1 MRCIMNKAEKFSPK
15 LQIPC
20 RNLRCKE
27 MYYHGQE
34 DDEFASGA
42 FWCSQTHENF
52 GPDGEPAGKTDCCA
66 GRSCYVG

>member
-1 MRCIMNKAEKFSPK
+1 MNEPEKSSPK
-15 LQIPC
+15 LYAAC

-34 DDEFASGA
+34 EDEFASGA
-42 FWCSQTHENF
+42 FWCSRTHENF

>member
-1 MRCIMNKAEKFSPK
+1 MDAPETSAPQ
-15 LQIPC
+15 LPAPC

-27 MYYHGQE
+27 MYYHGQVE
-34 DDEFASGA
+34 DEFASGVY
-42 FWCSQTHENF
+42 WCSKTQENF